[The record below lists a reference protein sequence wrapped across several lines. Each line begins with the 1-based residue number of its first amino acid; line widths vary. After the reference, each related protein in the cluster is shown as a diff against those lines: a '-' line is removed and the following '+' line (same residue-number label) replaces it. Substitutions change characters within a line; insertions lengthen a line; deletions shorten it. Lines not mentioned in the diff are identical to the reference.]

1 MSPMLIVGVLLLVG
15 FLFGEVAQRFRLPK
29 IIGYIIAGVLL
40 NPQLCHFI
48 PANLPDKTNGVENLA
63 LSFITFSIGGSLYYK
78 ELKKLGKGILCITF
92 FEAEVAFLAI
102 MAGFLVSLP
111 FLAHNVP
118 SSQWFTY
125 FIPIS
130 LLLACLGAPT
140 DPSVAMAVNLEYR
153 PKGEVSS
160 TMLSVAALDDVLG
173 IMNYSIAVVVAQ
185 TVISH
190 AKFSGHTAFITPMAI
205 IAGSILLGVVFGLA
219 FNTVTNWLRKES
231 EGVLIVIILSSLTIC
246 YGTATLIKV
255 DELLALMAMGAVV
268 ANFNQMRERVF
279 QVLERYLDEL
289 IFLVFFT
296 ISGMHINFAGIPK
309 ALPAI
314 ILFTIFRIIGKYG
327 GTAFGASLAGSSL
340 RVKKYTAGGLI
351 PQGGIVIGLALI
363 IQQNPAF
370 KEFGNILLNVVVGT
384 VIINEV
390 LGTILTKR
398 SLKSAGEIS

>member
-1 MSPMLIVGVLLLVG
+1 MSPMLLVGLLLLIG
-15 FLFGEVAQRFRLPK
+15 FIFGEIAQRLKFPK
-29 IIGYIIAGVLL
+29 ITGYIIAGVLL

-48 PANLPDKTNGVENLA
+48 PANMPDRTNGVENLA

-92 FEAEVAFLAI
+92 FEAETAFVAI
-102 MAGFLVSLP
+102 MAGFLVALP
-111 FLAHNVP
+111 FLAHKVP
-118 SSQWFTY
+118 PSEWFTY

-140 DPSVAMAVNLEYR
+140 DPSVAMAVQLEYR
-153 PKGEVSS
+153 PKGAVSG

-173 IMNYSIAVVVAQ
+173 IMNYSIAIVAAQ

-190 AKFSGHTAFITPMAI
+190 TKFSAHTAFITPAAI
-205 IAGSILLGVVFGLA
+205 ITGSILLGIVFGFV
-219 FNTVTNWLRKES
+219 FNIVTDWLKKES
-231 EGVLIVIILSSLTIC
+231 EGVLIVVILSSLTIC
-246 YGTATLIKV
+246 YGTATFIHV
-255 DELLALMAMGAVV
+255 DELLTLMAMGAVV
-268 ANFNQMRERVF
+268 VNFNKMRERVF

-296 ISGMHINFAGIPK
+296 LSGMHINFSGIPK

-314 ILFTIFRIIGKYG
+314 LLFIIFRIIGKYS
-327 GTAFGASLAGSSL
+327 GTAIGASLARSTPE
-340 RVKKYTAGGLI
+340 VKKYTAGGLI
-351 PQGGIVIGLALI
+351 PQGGIVIGLALL

-370 KEFGNILLNVVVGT
+370 KEFGDVLINVVVGT

-390 LGTILTKR
+390 LGTILVKK
-398 SLKSAGEIS
+398 SLKLAGEIS